1 MLGRNI
7 RRALA
12 LLKATLKH
20 DTESS
25 REMLKTYYSFT
36 QGNIT
41 KEDLEKVVEMMK
53 KDEKELGF
61 GALTMLPFSPITIP
75 LVAKL
80 ARKYDI
86 DIVPDWFKDSL
97 NK

>member
-25 REMLKTYYSFT
+25 REMLKTYYSFA
-36 QGNIT
+36 QGNT
-41 KEDLEKVVEMMK
+41 K
-53 KDEKELGF
+53 KEE
-61 GALTMLPFSPITIP
+61 I
-75 LVAKL
+75 
-80 ARKYDI
+80 Y
-86 DIVPDWFKDSL
+86 
-97 NK
+97 

>member
-7 RRALA
+7 RRALT
-12 LLKATLKH
+12 LLKVTLNH

-36 QGNIT
+36 QGNTT
-41 KEDLEKVVEMMK
+41 KEDLEKANKQLNIVL
-53 KDEKELGF
+53 KELGF
-61 GALTMLPFSPITIP
+61 GVLTVSPFSPITVP

-86 DIVPDWFKDSL
+86 DIIPDWFKDSL

>member
-7 RRALA
+7 RSALT
-12 LLKATLKH
+12 LLKVTLNH

-36 QGNIT
+36 QGNTT
-41 KEDLEKVVEMMK
+41 KEDLEKANKQLNIVL
-53 KDEKELGF
+53 KELGV

-75 LVAKL
+75 LIVRL

>member
-12 LLKATLKH
+12 LLKAMLKH

-36 QGNIT
+36 QGNTT
-41 KEDLEKVVEMMK
+41 KEDLEKANKQLNKVL
-53 KDEKELGF
+53 KELGF
-61 GALTMLPFSPITIP
+61 GVLTVLPFSPVTIP

-86 DIVPDWFKDSL
+86 DIVPDWF
-97 NK
+97 

>member
-7 RRALA
+7 RKVLA
-12 LLKATLKH
+12 LLKVTLKQE
-20 DTESS
+20 TESS

-36 QGNIT
+36 QGNTT
-41 KEDLEKVVEMMK
+41 KEDLEKANKQLNIVL
-53 KDEKELGF
+53 KELGF
-61 GALTMLPFSPITIP
+61 GALSILPFAPITIP

>member
-12 LLKATLKH
+12 LLKVGLNQ

-36 QGNIT
+36 QGNTTQEGLAKANKQLNIV
-41 KEDLEKVVEMMK
+41 LMV
-53 KDEKELGF
+53 LGF
-61 GALTMLPFSPITIP
+61 VVLTVLPFFPITIP
-75 LVAKL
+75 LIAKFE
-80 ARKYDI
+80 RKYDI

>member
-36 QGNIT
+36 QGNTT
-41 KEDLEKVVEMMK
+41 KEDLEKANKQLNIVL
-53 KDEKELGF
+53 KELGF
-61 GALTMLPFSPITIP
+61 GFLTFLPFAPITIP
-75 LVAKL
+75 FLVKL
-80 ARKYDI
+80 AKKHDI
-86 DIVPDWFKDSL
+86 DIVPEWFKDSL
-97 NK
+97 KK

>member
-25 REMLKTYYSFT
+25 RAMLKTYYSFT
-36 QGNIT
+36 QGNTT
-41 KEDLEKVVEMMK
+41 KEDLEKANKQLNIVLR
-53 KDEKELGF
+53 ELGF
-61 GALTMLPFSPITIP
+61 GVLTVLPFSPITIP
-75 LVAKL
+75 LVANL

>member
-12 LLKATLKH
+12 LLKAMLKH

-36 QGNIT
+36 QGNTT
-41 KEDLEKVVEMMK
+41 KEDLEKANKQLNKVL
-53 KDEKELGF
+53 KELGF
-61 GALTMLPFSPITIP
+61 GVLTVLPFSPITIP

>member
-1 MLGRNI
+1 MLN
-7 RRALA
+7 
-12 LLKATLKH
+12 
-20 DTESS
+20 
-25 REMLKTYYSFT
+25 TYYSFT

-41 KEDLEKVVEMMK
+41 KEDLEKANKQLKIVL
-53 KDEKELGF
+53 KELGF

>member
-7 RRALA
+7 RRAVA

-25 REMLKTYYSFT
+25 REMLKTYYSFAK
-36 QGNIT
+36 GNTT
-41 KEDLEKVVEMMK
+41 KEDLEKANTQLNILL
-53 KDEKELGF
+53 KELGF
-61 GALTMLPFSPITIP
+61 GALSILPFAPITIP

-86 DIVPDWFKDSL
+86 DIVPDWFIDSL

>member
-1 MLGRNI
+1 MLN
-7 RRALA
+7 
-12 LLKATLKH
+12 
-20 DTESS
+20 
-25 REMLKTYYSFT
+25 TYYSFT

-41 KEDLEKVVEMMK
+41 KEDLEKAYKQPKIVL
-53 KDEKELGF
+53 KELGF

>member
-7 RRALA
+7 RKVLA
-12 LLKATLKH
+12 LLKVTLKQE
-20 DTESS
+20 TESS

-36 QGNIT
+36 QGNTT
-41 KEDLEKVVEMMK
+41 KEDLEKANTQLNIVL
-53 KDEKELGF
+53 KELGF
-61 GALTMLPFSPITIP
+61 GALSILPFAPITIP

>member
-36 QGNIT
+36 QGNTT
-41 KEDLEKVVEMMK
+41 KEDLEKA
-53 KDEKELGF
+53 EK
-61 GALTMLPFSPITIP
+61 I
-75 LVAKL
+75 
-80 ARKYDI
+80 
-86 DIVPDWFKDSL
+86 L
-97 NK
+97 ND

>member
-25 REMLKTYYSFT
+25 RAMLKTYYSFT
-36 QGNIT
+36 QGNT
-41 KEDLEKVVEMMK
+41 SKEDLKKANKQLNVVL
-53 KDEKELGF
+53 KELGF

-80 ARKYDI
+80 ARKYGI